1 METHPRRAYPTDLN
15 DKQWTRIG
23 SLFPLGRSSRGRPR
37 TWTYREIVN
46 AIFYVVRSG
55 EAWRL
60 LPHDFPPWQ
69 TVYGYYWRW
78 RNSGLWEQLNTALV
92 PLVRQQ
98 AGRQPQPSAAVI
110 DSQSVKTAE
119 GGEERGADGHK
130 HVNGRK
136 RHIVVDVLGLLLLVV
151 VHRAGVPDST
161 GGKVVLEQLF
171 PRLKRNVHNRWCRL
185 KLLWADGGDEGIVE
199 GVRQHCGWRLEITH
213 RPPDAKGFVVIPRRW
228 VVERTF
234 GWFGRYRRL
243 SRDFE
248 HQVRSSEAMV
258 YLASIHRMLRLLDG

>member
-15 DKQWTRIG
+15 EKQWTRIA
-23 SLFPLGRSSRGRPR
+23 SQFPQPQSIRGRPR
-37 TWTYREIVN
+37 TWSYRELLN
-46 AIFYVVRSG
+46 AICYIVRSG

-78 RNSGLWEQLNTALV
+78 RNNGLWDQLNATLV
-92 PLVRQQ
+92 PAVRQQ
-98 AGRQPQPSAAVI
+98 AGRQAQPSAAII

-119 GGEERGADGHK
+119 GGEERGADVHK
-130 HVNGRK
+130 QVNGRK

-151 VHRAGVPDST
+151 VHSAGVPDST
-161 GGKVVLEQLF
+161 GGKVVLEKLF
-171 PRLKRNVHNRWCRL
+171 TRFKRSVYNRWCRL
-185 KLLWADGGDEGIVE
+185 KLLWADGGYETIVAW
-199 GVRQHCGWRLEITH
+199 VKQTCGWQLEITH
-213 RPPDAKGFVVIPRRW
+213 RPPGTKGFVVIPRRW

-234 GWFGRYRRL
+234 GWLGRYRRL
-243 SRDFE
+243 SKDFE
-248 HQVRSSEAMV
+248 HQICSSEAMV

>member
-1 METHPRRAYPTDLN
+1 MKIQPRRAYPTDLN
-15 DKQWTRIG
+15 DKQWQRLTP
-23 SLFPLGRSSRGRPR
+23 LFPTSQRGPGRPR

-46 AIFYVVRSG
+46 AIFYLVRSG

-78 RNSGLWEQLNTALV
+78 RDSGLWEQLNTALV
-92 PLVRQQ
+92 PEVRQQ
-98 AGRQPQPSAAVI
+98 AGRQPQPSAAII
-110 DSQSVKTAE
+110 DSQSGKTAE
-119 GGEERGADGHK
+119 GGEERGADVHK
-130 HVNGRK
+130 QVNGRK

-151 VHRAGVPDST
+151 VHSAGVPDST
-161 GGKVVLEQLF
+161 GGKGVLEKLF
-171 PRLKRNVHNRWCRL
+171 TRIKRTVHNRWCRL
-185 KLLWADGGDEGIVE
+185 KLLWADGGYETIVTW
-199 GVRQHCGWRLEITH
+199 VNQHCGWRLEITR
-213 RPPDAKGFVVIPRRW
+213 RPPGAKGFVVIPRRW

-248 HQVRSSEAMV
+248 HQIRSSEAMV